1 MLKAGRHLT
10 RQVPRPTSF
19 GKWGGGPMVLKVGNF
34 SSQACT
40 DQNSCGIGNCGT
52 DLDFRTSQLAPCI
65 AELRFHP
72 PSAELELNL
81 SRPPCAPRAPPV
93 RPPCAPG
100 APPVRPRPSISLQH
114 WNHICHRS
122 ELILGAHWVRT
133 GDIWNAQWIKTNQ
146 YGLASYQT
154 SKLITHFII
163 YCGEKWKECN
173 RCGYAFSCGSHLRR
187 HLKTHSGEKSNKC
200 NQCNYASPHAFTLR
214 IHLKTHTGEKSNK
227 CNECDY
233 ASSHPSHL
241 KIHSGEKSY

>member
-1 MLKAGRHLT
+1 MNPIYFDMSSVCNIWPSECDIWKCRLTCDISKKGFHLYCIYCI

-93 RPPCAPG
+93 RP
-100 APPVRPRPSISLQH
+100 RPSISLQ
-114 WNHICHRS
+114 
-122 ELILGAHWVRT
+122 
-133 GDIWNAQWIKTNQ
+133 Q
-146 YGLASYQT
+146 
-154 SKLITHFII
+154 
-163 YCGEKWKECN
+163 
-173 RCGYAFSCGSHLRR
+173 
-187 HLKTHSGEKSNKC
+187 
-200 NQCNYASPHAFTLR
+200 
-214 IHLKTHTGEKSNK
+214 
-227 CNECDY
+227 
-233 ASSHPSHL
+233 
-241 KIHSGEKSY
+241 

>member
-1 MLKAGRHLT
+1 
-10 RQVPRPTSF
+10 
-19 GKWGGGPMVLKVGNF
+19 MVLKVGNF

-93 RPPCAPG
+93 RPRCAPG
-100 APPVRPRPSISLQH
+100 QVFLFSTETTFVIGVNSSWGL
-114 WNHICHRS
+114 
-122 ELILGAHWVRT
+122 T
-133 GDIWNAQWIKTNQ
+133 GCALATFENAQWIKTNQ